1 MDQGVTYRTTVFFV
15 RFIPKTYLKKILPEA
30 LFQTISNVSIHLT
43 TTNCVRSFE
52 GLNFCHKIT
61 LQQ

>member
-1 MDQGVTYRTTVFFV
+1 MDQGVTYRTTVFFCS
-15 RFIPKTYLKKILPEA
+15 IYNLKKILPEA
-30 LFQTISNVSIHLT
+30 LFQTISNVSILLT